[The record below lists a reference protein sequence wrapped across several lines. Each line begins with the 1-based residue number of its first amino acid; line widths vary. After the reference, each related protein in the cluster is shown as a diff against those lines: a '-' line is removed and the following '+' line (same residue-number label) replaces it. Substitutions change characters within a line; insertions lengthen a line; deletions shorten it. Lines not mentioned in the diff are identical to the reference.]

1 MLDTYRQK
9 GLRKRM
15 IRNLKAKGIKDERI
29 LDAMWKIPRHFFL
42 ENAFDEWAYKDQAF
56 RIDCEQTISQPY
68 TVARQTDLLEVKKG
82 DKILEVGTGSGYQ
95 ACILSELGAEVYTI
109 ERIEE
114 LFRKTNQLLKKIGFK
129 TVRQY
134 LGDGYKGLPKLAP
147 FDKIIVTVGALEMP
161 EDLLAQLKVGG
172 LMIIPLG
179 ADGLQTMYRITKVS
193 DLQYKRES
201 FGEYRFVPMLKGIN
215 RLAGL

>member
-15 IRNLKAKGIKDERI
+15 IRNLKSKGITDERI

-42 ENAFDEWAYKDQAF
+42 ENAFDEWAYKDSAF

-68 TVARQTDLLEVKKG
+68 TVARQTDLLKVQKG

-95 ACILSELGAEVYTI
+95 ACILAEMGAEVYTI

-114 LFRKTNQLLKKIGFK
+114 LFHNTTKLLKKVGFR

-147 FDKIIVTVGALEMP
+147 FDKIIVTAGASEMP
-161 EDLLAQLKVGG
+161 EELLSQLKMGG
-172 LMIIPLG
+172 IMVIPLG
-179 ADGLQTMYRITKVS
+179 ENGNQIMYRITKQS
-193 DLQYKRES
+193 SHQFSRES

-215 RLAGL
+215 RHDAP